1 MQAVLYVS
9 HGSRVKE
16 TSHEAMAFM
25 ELVHQK
31 VGISLHETCFLEL
44 ASPNIGEGIRS
55 LIEQGA
61 TEIAVVPVLLLSAGH
76 YYEDI
81 PDEVKKSAVR
91 YPDIR
96 FTYGKPLGVQERI
109 VDILVERLK
118 ETAVER
124 LPDAKILLV
133 GRGGKSSEITRSI
146 EEIAAK
152 LAVKVNVPNVDVCYL
167 AASSPSFDEG
177 LQASINSGSKQI
189 FVVPYLW
196 FTGLLVKSMQ
206 KKISSLSSDE
216 QQIILCQYLGDHPS
230 MVEALA
236 ERANEAL
243 QSEQQ
248 PAW

>member
-16 TSHEAMAFM
+16 TRHEAMAFM
-25 ELVHQK
+25 ELVQGK
-31 VGISLHETCFLEL
+31 VGVSLQETCFLEL
-44 ASPNIGEGIRS
+44 ASPDIAEGIAS
-55 LIEQGA
+55 LVKQGA

-81 PDEVKKSAVR
+81 PDEVKKTALR
-91 YPDIR
+91 YPDVR
-96 FTYGKPLGVQERI
+96 FTYGKPLGVQDR
-109 VDILVERLK
+109 LVEILAERLE

-124 LPDAKILLV
+124 LPEAKILLV
-133 GRGGKSSEITRSI
+133 GRGGKSSEITRSV

-152 LAVKVNVPNVDVCYL
+152 LAAMAKVLKVEVCYL
-167 AASSPSFDEG
+167 AAATPSFDEG

-206 KKISSLSSDE
+206 KKINALSSEE
-216 QQIILCQYLGDHPS
+216 QQIILCGYLGDHPA
-230 MVEALA
+230 MVDALA
-236 ERANEAL
+236 ERVHEAL

>member
-16 TSHEAMAFM
+16 TRQEAMAFM
-25 ELVHQK
+25 EQVHLK
-31 VGISLHETCFLEL
+31 VDVALHETCFLEL
-44 ASPNIGEGIRS
+44 ASPDIGEGIDS
-55 LIEQGA
+55 LVEQGA
-61 TEIAVVPVLLLSAGH
+61 TAIAVVPVLLLSAGH

-81 PDEVKKSAVR
+81 PDEVKKSTSR

-96 FTYGKPLGVQERI
+96 FTYGKPLGVQDR
-109 VDILVERLK
+109 LVEIL
-118 ETAVER
+118 AER
-124 LPDAKILLV
+124 LQETGVQRLPEAKVLLV
-133 GRGGKSSEITRSI
+133 GRGGKSSEITRSV

-152 LAVKVNVPNVDVCYL
+152 LAVKANVANVDVCYL
-167 AASSPSFDEG
+167 AAADPSFDEG

-206 KKISSLSSDE
+206 KKISGLSSDE
-216 QQIILCQYLGDHPS
+216 QQIILCGYLGDHPS
-230 MVEALA
+230 MVDALA
-236 ERANEAL
+236 ERVHEAL
-243 QSEQQ
+243 QNEQQ

>member
-16 TSHEAMAFM
+16 TRQEAMAFM
-25 ELVHQK
+25 ERVHQNID
-31 VGISLHETCFLEL
+31 VALHETCFLEL
-44 ASPNIGEGIRS
+44 ASPDIGEGIDS
-55 LIEQGA
+55 LVEQGA
-61 TEIAVVPVLLLSAGH
+61 TAIAVIPVLLLSAGH

-81 PDEVKKSAVR
+81 PDEVKKSISR

-96 FTYGKPLGVQERI
+96 FTYGKPLGVQDRLVE
-109 VDILVERLK
+109 ILVERLQ
-118 ETAVER
+118 ETGVER
-124 LPDAKILLV
+124 LPEAKILLV
-133 GRGGKSSEITRSI
+133 GRGGKSSEITRSV

-167 AASSPSFDEG
+167 AAASPSFDEG

-206 KKISSLSSDE
+206 KKISGLSSYE
-216 QQIILCQYLGDHPS
+216 QQIILCGYLGDHPS
-230 MVEALA
+230 MVDALA
-236 ERANEAL
+236 QRVHEAL
-243 QSEQQ
+243 QNEQQ
-248 PAW
+248 LA

>member
-16 TSHEAMAFM
+16 TRQEAMAFM
-25 ELVHQK
+25 ELVQGK
-31 VGISLHETCFLEL
+31 VGVSLQETCFLEL
-44 ASPNIGEGIRS
+44 ASPDIAEGIAS
-55 LIEQGA
+55 LVEQGA
-61 TEIAVVPVLLLSAGH
+61 TAIAVVPVLLLSAGH

-81 PDEVKKSAVR
+81 PDEVKKTALR
-91 YPDIR
+91 YPDVR
-96 FTYGKPLGVQERI
+96 FTYGKPLGVQDR
-109 VDILVERLK
+109 LVEILAERLE

-124 LPDAKILLV
+124 LPEAKILLV
-133 GRGGKSSEITRSI
+133 GRGGKSSEITRSV

-152 LAVKVNVPNVDVCYL
+152 LAAMAKVPKVEVCYL
-167 AASSPSFDEG
+167 AAATPSFDEG

-206 KKISSLSSDE
+206 KKINALSSEE
-216 QQIILCQYLGDHPS
+216 QQIILCGYLGDHPA
-230 MVEALA
+230 MVDALA
-236 ERANEAL
+236 ERVHEAL

>member
-16 TSHEAMAFM
+16 TRQEAMAFM
-25 ELVHQK
+25 ERVHQNID
-31 VGISLHETCFLEL
+31 VALHETCFLEL
-44 ASPNIGEGIRS
+44 ASPDIGEGIDS
-55 LIEQGA
+55 LVEQGA
-61 TEIAVVPVLLLSAGH
+61 TAIAVVPVLLLSAGH

-81 PDEVKKSAVR
+81 PDEVKKSISR

-96 FTYGKPLGVQERI
+96 FTYGKPLGVQDRLVE
-109 VDILVERLK
+109 ILVERLQ
-118 ETAVER
+118 ETGVER
-124 LPDAKILLV
+124 LPEAKILLV
-133 GRGGKSSEITRSI
+133 GRGGKSSEITRSV

-167 AASSPSFDEG
+167 AAASPSFDEG

-206 KKISSLSSDE
+206 KKISGLSSYE
-216 QQIILCQYLGDHPS
+216 QQIILCGYLGDHPS
-230 MVEALA
+230 MVDALA
-236 ERANEAL
+236 QRVHEAL
-243 QSEQQ
+243 QNEQQ
-248 PAW
+248 LA

>member
-16 TSHEAMAFM
+16 TRHEAMAFM
-25 ELVHQK
+25 ELVQGK
-31 VGISLHETCFLEL
+31 VGVSLQETCFLEL
-44 ASPNIGEGIRS
+44 ASPDIAEGIAS
-55 LIEQGA
+55 LVKQGA
-61 TEIAVVPVLLLSAGH
+61 TAIAVVPVLLLSAGH

-81 PDEVKKSAVR
+81 PDEVKKTALC
-91 YPDIR
+91 YPDVR
-96 FTYGKPLGVQERI
+96 FTYGKPLGVQDR
-109 VDILVERLK
+109 LVEILAERLE

-124 LPDAKILLV
+124 LPEAKILLV
-133 GRGGKSSEITRSI
+133 GRGGKSSEITRSV

-152 LAVKVNVPNVDVCYL
+152 LAVMAKVPNVEVCYL
-167 AASSPSFDEG
+167 AAATPSFDEG

-206 KKISSLSSDE
+206 KKINALSSEE
-216 QQIILCQYLGDHPS
+216 QQIILCGYLGDHPA
-230 MVEALA
+230 MVDALA
-236 ERANEAL
+236 ERVHEAL

>member
-16 TSHEAMAFM
+16 TRHEAMAFM
-25 ELVHQK
+25 ELVQGK
-31 VGISLHETCFLEL
+31 VGVSLQETCFLEL
-44 ASPNIGEGIRS
+44 ASPDIAEGIAS
-55 LIEQGA
+55 LVEQGA
-61 TEIAVVPVLLLSAGH
+61 TAIAVVPVLLLSAGH

-81 PDEVKKSAVR
+81 PDEVKKTALR
-91 YPDIR
+91 YPDVR
-96 FTYGKPLGVQERI
+96 FTYGKPLGVQDR
-109 VDILVERLK
+109 LVEILAERLE
-118 ETAVER
+118 ETAMER
-124 LPDAKILLV
+124 LPEAKILLV
-133 GRGGKSSEITRSI
+133 GRGGKSSEITRSV

-152 LAVKVNVPNVDVCYL
+152 LAVMAEVPNVEVCYL
-167 AASSPSFDEG
+167 AAAAPSFDEG

-206 KKISSLSSDE
+206 KKINALSSEE
-216 QQIILCQYLGDHPS
+216 QQIILCGYLGDHPA
-230 MVEALA
+230 MVDALA
-236 ERANEAL
+236 ERVHEAL

>member
-16 TSHEAMAFM
+16 TRQEAMAFM
-25 ELVHQK
+25 ERVHQNID
-31 VGISLHETCFLEL
+31 VALHETCFLEL
-44 ASPNIGEGIRS
+44 ASPDIGEGIDS
-55 LIEQGA
+55 LVEQGA
-61 TEIAVVPVLLLSAGH
+61 TAIAVIPVLLLSAGH

-81 PDEVKKSAVR
+81 PDEVKKSISR

-96 FTYGKPLGVQERI
+96 FTYGKPLGVQDRLVE
-109 VDILVERLK
+109 ILVERLQ
-118 ETAVER
+118 ETGVER
-124 LPDAKILLV
+124 LPEAKILLV
-133 GRGGKSSEITRSI
+133 GRGGKSSEITRSV

-167 AASSPSFDEG
+167 AAASPSFDEG

-206 KKISSLSSDE
+206 KKISGLSSYE
-216 QQIILCQYLGDHPS
+216 QQIILCGYLGDHPS
-230 MVEALA
+230 MVDALAQRVHEAL
-236 ERANEAL
+236 
-243 QSEQQ
+243 
-248 PAW
+248 

>member
-16 TSHEAMAFM
+16 TRQEAMAFM
-25 ELVHQK
+25 ELVQGK
-31 VGISLHETCFLEL
+31 VGVSLQETCFLEL
-44 ASPNIGEGIRS
+44 ASPDIAEGIAS
-55 LIEQGA
+55 LVEQGA
-61 TEIAVVPVLLLSAGH
+61 TAIAVVPVLLLSAGH

-81 PDEVKKSAVR
+81 PDEVKKTALR
-91 YPDIR
+91 YPDVR
-96 FTYGKPLGVQERI
+96 FTYGKPLGVQDRL
-109 VDILVERLK
+109 VKILAERLE

-124 LPDAKILLV
+124 LPEAKILLV
-133 GRGGKSSEITRSI
+133 GRGGKSSEITRSV

-152 LAVKVNVPNVDVCYL
+152 LAAMAKVPKVEVCYL
-167 AASSPSFDEG
+167 AAATPSFDEG

-206 KKISSLSSDE
+206 KKINALSSEE
-216 QQIILCQYLGDHPS
+216 QQIILCGYLGDHPA
-230 MVEALA
+230 MVDALA
-236 ERANEAL
+236 ERVHEAL

>member
-16 TSHEAMAFM
+16 TRQEAMAFM
-25 ELVHQK
+25 ELVQGK
-31 VGISLHETCFLEL
+31 VGVSLQETCFLEL
-44 ASPNIGEGIRS
+44 ASPDIAEGIAS
-55 LIEQGA
+55 LVEQGA
-61 TEIAVVPVLLLSAGH
+61 TAIAVVPVLLLSAGH

-81 PDEVKKSAVR
+81 PDEVKKTALR
-91 YPDIR
+91 YPDVR
-96 FTYGKPLGVQERI
+96 FTYGKPLGVQDR
-109 VDILVERLK
+109 LVEILAERLE

-124 LPDAKILLV
+124 LPEAKILLV
-133 GRGGKSSEITRSI
+133 GRGGKSSEITRSV

-152 LAVKVNVPNVDVCYL
+152 LAVMAKVPKVEVCYL
-167 AASSPSFDEG
+167 AAATPSFDEG

-206 KKISSLSSDE
+206 KKINALSSEE
-216 QQIILCQYLGDHPS
+216 QQIILCGYLGDHPA
-230 MVEALA
+230 MVDALA
-236 ERANEAL
+236 ERVHEAL

>member
-16 TSHEAMAFM
+16 TRHEAMAFM
-25 ELVHQK
+25 ELVQGK
-31 VGISLHETCFLEL
+31 VGVSLQETCFLEL
-44 ASPNIGEGIRS
+44 ASPDIAEGIAS
-55 LIEQGA
+55 LVKQGA

-81 PDEVKKSAVR
+81 PDEVKKTALR
-91 YPDIR
+91 YPDVR
-96 FTYGKPLGVQERI
+96 FTYGKPLGVQDR
-109 VDILVERLK
+109 LVEILAERLE

-124 LPDAKILLV
+124 LPEAKILLV
-133 GRGGKSSEITRSI
+133 GRGGKSSEITRSV

-152 LAVKVNVPNVDVCYL
+152 LAAMAKVLKVEVCYL
-167 AASSPSFDEG
+167 AAATPSFDEG

-206 KKISSLSSDE
+206 KKINALSSEE
-216 QQIILCQYLGDHPS
+216 QQIILCGYLGDNPA
-230 MVEALA
+230 MVDALA
-236 ERANEAL
+236 ERVHEAL

>member
-16 TSHEAMAFM
+16 TRHEAMAFM
-25 ELVHQK
+25 EQVHKK
-31 VGISLHETCFLEL
+31 VEVTLHETCFLEL
-44 ASPNIGEGIRS
+44 ASPDIGEGIDS
-55 LIEQGA
+55 LVGQGA
-61 TEIAVVPVLLLSAGH
+61 TAIAVVPVLLLSAGH

-81 PDEVKKSAVR
+81 PDEVKKSVLR

-96 FTYGKPLGVQERI
+96 FTYGQPLGVQDR
-109 VDILVERLK
+109 LVEILAQRLQ

-124 LPDAKILLV
+124 LPEAKILLV
-133 GRGGKSSEITRSI
+133 GRGGKSPEITQSV

-152 LAVKVNVPNVDVCYL
+152 LAVKANVPNVEVCYL
-167 AASSPSFDEG
+167 AAAAPSFDEG
-177 LQASINSGSKQI
+177 LQASINSGSQQI

-206 KKISSLSSDE
+206 KKINALSSDE
-216 QQIILCQYLGDHPS
+216 QQIILCGYLGDHPS
-230 MVEALA
+230 MVDALA
-236 ERANEAL
+236 ERTQEAL

-248 PAW
+248 LAW